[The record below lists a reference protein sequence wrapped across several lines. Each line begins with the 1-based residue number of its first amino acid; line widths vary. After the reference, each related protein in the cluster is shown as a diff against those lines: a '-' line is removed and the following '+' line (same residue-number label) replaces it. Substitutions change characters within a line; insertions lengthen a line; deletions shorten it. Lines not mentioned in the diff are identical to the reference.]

1 MSSSHI
7 NTSNHTIIRE
17 SSSLSSKLSKWV
29 TSIVAATILSG
40 CADPHIH
47 VIPRD
52 NGVPQTYYKSIP
64 KVVTPQSIQQEQE
77 AIRQL
82 KARQQMLW
90 EIEQQQEVEE
100 YARREYR
107 RQEQERR
114 EYLRRKQEAH
124 DNALRRQWEYEQ
136 LEKEKRNERERH
148 HHGYRGAP
156 TRWEYRVP
164 LYTLPVDPYN
174 KTPKRRIPYDTRNQ
188 DRNQ

>member
-136 LEKEKRNERERH
+136 QEKEKRYERDKH
-148 HHGYRGAP
+148 YRGNP
-156 TRWEYRVP
+156 IRWEYGEPHRTFP
-164 LYTLPVDPYN
+164 ITPYN
-174 KTPKRRIPYDTRNQ
+174 SIPKKRTPYDSRSLKS
-188 DRNQ
+188 DRE